1 MLSNYKNTSIVI
13 SDYWDYTVRVQRV
26 AESSTWNIWISISM
40 TIRNAM
46 PEMVNH
52 VRELLCVHG
61 TSTAQ
66 ISLEV

>member
-1 MLSNYKNTSIVI
+1 MWSNYKNTSIVI

-26 AESSTWNIWISISM
+26 AESSTWNIWISISK

-52 VRELLCVHG
+52 VREL
-61 TSTAQ
+61 
-66 ISLEV
+66 